1 VAAAGETVRPAD
13 AAEAARIAQVIRS
26 AFGQYRGVLEPP
38 SGALALDAAA
48 VRDLMKLGGILAC
61 ECDGRIVACVF
72 HRMHADHVYLGRLAV
87 LPAFRGRGLGVRLVA
102 EVEALAV
109 AAGRHRVR
117 LGVRLSLPRNREFFE
132 RLGYRQVGLDSH
144 TGSPVPTFAWLEK
157 SVGSAP

>member
-1 VAAAGETVRPAD
+1 MAAAGETVRPAD
-13 AAEAARIAQVIRS
+13 AAEAARIARVIRS
-26 AFGQYRGVLEPP
+26 AFAQYRGVLEPP

-48 VRDLMKLGGILAC
+48 VRDLLELGGILVCESRRPDRRPAC
-61 ECDGRIVACVF
+61 STGRTPITSTS
-72 HRMHADHVYLGRLAV
+72 GGWPS

-102 EVEALAV
+102 EVEALAA
-109 AAGRHRVR
+109 AAGRDRVR

-157 SVGSAP
+157 PVG